1 VALSPS
7 SSIQISFGII
17 DFTRSS
23 RRPFKWSSTKLRP
36 DPRTVIPKTIQMV
49 INEAATRPEKLYFID
64 QDTSAPVKNTD
75 SEMLVMDVSVFTV
88 GRNLDNLVVMINLGK
103 YWGSGPDDVPRAV
116 IRTLSRPLSAIMFE
130 EIPEPPLDKNEEG
143 YYSFIL
149 T

>member
-1 VALSPS
+1 MNNLIKIMSACKE
-7 SSIQISFGII
+7 FGDVITFI
-17 DFTRSS
+17 VHPDFIRDG
-23 RRPFKWSSTKLRP
+23 RFYP
-36 DPRTVIPKTIQMV
+36 VIPKTIQMV

>member
-1 VALSPS
+1 MS
-7 SSIQISFGII
+7 
-17 DFTRSS
+17 RSL
-23 RRPFKWSSTKLRP
+23 P
-36 DPRTVIPKTIQMV
+36 
-49 INEAATRPEKLYFID
+49 
-64 QDTSAPVKNTD
+64 
-75 SEMLVMDVSVFTV
+75 V